1 MAAAVAPGASGA
13 SAMEQITAM
22 VDQLAERMK
31 QQPDDAK
38 GWTMLA
44 RSYTVLGR
52 FSDALPAYRRAIE
65 LVPNNANLLADY
77 ADAIAATKGS
87 VNNAESESLVERALR
102 LEPNH
107 QARPAGTAAYDRGDF
122 AGAMAH
128 WQKIVD
134 QLPAES
140 ELAQKVQASIA
151 EAREHAGG
159 ATALAQA
166 KTAPER
172 ATAAASSAAP
182 AGKVSGTV
190 TLAPALRA
198 QAGPDDTVFVFA
210 RPTGGRMPLAVR
222 RAKVAD
228 LPLTFTLDDS
238 MAMAPGMTISSVKQ
252 LTVSARI
259 SKSGNA
265 LPQPGDL
272 AGESAAVAP
281 GASGI
286 AVEIGSVLAKP

>member
-1 MAAAVAPGASGA
+1 LAEDRRSGA
-13 SAMEQITAM
+13 
-22 VDQLAERMK
+22 
-31 QQPDDAK
+31 
-38 GWTMLA
+38 
-44 RSYTVLGR
+44 GR
-52 FSDALPAYRRAIE
+52 
-65 LVPNNANLLADY
+65 
-77 ADAIAATKGS
+77 G
-87 VNNAESESLVERALR
+87 
-102 LEPNH
+102 
-107 QARPAGTAAYDRGDF
+107 
-122 AGAMAH
+122 
-128 WQKIVD
+128 
-134 QLPAES
+134 

-166 KTAPER
+166 KTAPAR
-172 ATAAASSAAP
+172 ATAAASSAAT

-198 QAGPDDTVFVFA
+198 QAAPDDTVFVFA